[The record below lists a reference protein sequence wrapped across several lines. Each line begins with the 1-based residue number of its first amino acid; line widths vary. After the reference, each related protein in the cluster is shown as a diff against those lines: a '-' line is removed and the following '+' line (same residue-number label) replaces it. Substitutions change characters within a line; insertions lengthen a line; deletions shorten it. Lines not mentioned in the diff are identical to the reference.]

1 MNQWLLVAFGGA
13 AGSVLRFALAGA
25 LNPPRPTLG
34 ASPWSTFPT
43 GTLVVNLVG
52 CALIG
57 LFAGWLEGG
66 SIQPG
71 TPSSAWRPLL
81 LVGVLGGGFTTF
93 STFGIEA
100 VLMLRSGFIIPAVTY
115 IAASTTLGIT
125 LAAVGYSMTARS

>member
-1 MNQWLLVAFGGA
+1 MNQWLLVALGGA

-25 LNPPRPTLG
+25 LNPARPTLG

-66 SIQPG
+66 SIQAG
-71 TPSSAWRPLL
+71 SPSSACRPLL
-81 LVGVLGGGFTTF
+81 LVGVLGGFTTF
-93 STFGIEA
+93 STFGIET
-100 VLMLRSGFIIPAVTY
+100 VLMLRSGFIIPAATY